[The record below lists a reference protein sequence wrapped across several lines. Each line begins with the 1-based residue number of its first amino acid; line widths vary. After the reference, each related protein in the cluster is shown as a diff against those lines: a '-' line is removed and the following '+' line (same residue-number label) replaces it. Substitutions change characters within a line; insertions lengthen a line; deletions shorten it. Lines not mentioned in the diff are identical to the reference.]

1 MRTKID
7 EFTSCVRVVL
17 TCRDANELFVV
28 LLIRIV
34 AQRSLVV
41 NVFSCFFV
49 AVITLKISFRGA
61 VKILLIARSS

>member
-17 TCRDANELFVV
+17 TSGDANELFVV

-34 AQRSLVV
+34 TQRSLVV
-41 NVFSCFFV
+41 NVFSRFFV

-61 VKILLIARSS
+61 VKILLIAGSS